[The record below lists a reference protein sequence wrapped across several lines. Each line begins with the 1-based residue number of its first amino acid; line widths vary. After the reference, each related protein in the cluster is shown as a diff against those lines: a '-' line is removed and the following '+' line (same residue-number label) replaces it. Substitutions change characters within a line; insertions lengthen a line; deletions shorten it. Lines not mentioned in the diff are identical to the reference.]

1 MSIAIAAPPR
11 SMKRQPVLAVGRVAV
26 AVDGRRPLAGDP
38 PVEDSHPVDPQL
50 RLFDRRATARTIWRM
65 RVRGRGLETTA
76 ASARVRAIRDRLRE
90 MYGQPVNEPH
100 RHPIAEL
107 VKTVLSQ
114 HTNDRNRDRAF
125 AALRERFPTWEEVRD
140 APVERGRG
148 GDPARRAGASRRR
161 RGSRRSS
168 SSSAS
173 RPDLDWTE
181 TAPREESLELP
192 ARAAGGRAQNRGL
205 RADLHLG
212 HPRDPGRRP
221 RPPGRRP
228 ARPLPAEGLL
238 RARPRRD
245 AGDRRPRGRLRAA
258 HEPDPPR
265 ARGLPAEAALREC
278 ELRRMCPWYR
288 AASAESDGQE
298 Q

>member
-1 MSIAIAAPPR
+1 MAW
-11 SMKRQPVLAVGRVAV
+11 KRPTKR
-26 AVDGRRPLAGDP
+26 
-38 PVEDSHPVDPQL
+38 
-50 RLFDRRATARTIWRM
+50 
-65 RVRGRGLETTA
+65 
-76 ASARVRAIRDRLRE
+76 RVRAIRDRLRE

-100 RHPIAEL
+100 GHPIAEL

-148 GDPARRAGASRRR
+148 GDPARRPGQAEGAADPGDPRAARR
-161 RGSRRSS
+161 
-168 SSSAS
+168 
-173 RPDLDWTE
+173 
-181 TAPREESLELP
+181 APRPRLDRDRAARGVARVP
-192 ARAAGGRAQNRGL
+192 ARPAGGRPQNRGL

-212 HPRDPGRRP
+212 HPGDPGRRP

-228 ARPLPAEGLL
+228 ARPLPGKGLL

-265 ARGLPAEAALREC
+265 ARALPPETALRGVRAAPDVPLVPCRAEAVT
-278 ELRRMCPWYR
+278 RRK
-288 AASAESDGQE
+288 
-298 Q
+298 